1 MPLNG
6 DMPVASRPSWTAV
19 IPIRS
24 FSEGKTRLMVP
35 STDTGSL
42 IRAFAHDVIEACRA
56 CPRIT
61 RIVVVSPDASV
72 IAEARALGVESMVEQ
87 APSGINEAVATV
99 RAQVSGPVIAILG
112 DTPCLTGEALDT
124 VLHEA
129 DQHEVSFVADAS
141 GVGSTLWCTLG
152 STSATSHFG
161 HHSRARH
168 RADGAVE
175 LGVGITSTSW
185 TRARRDVDTDVDLWD
200 AHRIGLGPATARLVE
215 RESLP

>member
-6 DMPVASRPSWTAV
+6 DMPVEPLPSWTAI

-24 FSEGKTRLMVP
+24 FSEGKTRLRVP

-42 IRAFAHDVIEACRA
+42 IQAFAHDVIDACRG
-56 CPRIT
+56 CPRIA
-61 RIVVVSPDASV
+61 RIVVVSPDPSV
-72 IAEARALGVESMVEQ
+72 IRATTALGVEAVMEPS
-87 APSGINEAVATV
+87 PSGINEAVASV
-99 RAQVSGPVIAILG
+99 RSQVSGPVIAILG
-112 DTPCLTGEALDT
+112 DTPCLTRDALDT

-141 GVGSTLWCTLG
+141 GVGTTMWCTRG
-152 STSATSHFG
+152 TTSARSHFG

-175 LGVGITSTSW
+175 LGAGFNSSSW

-200 AHRIGLGPATARLVE
+200 AHRIGLGHATARLVDD
-215 RESLP
+215 

>member
-6 DMPVASRPSWTAV
+6 DMPVQPDPSWTAV

-24 FSEGKTRLMVP
+24 FSEGKTRLLVP

-42 IRAFAHDVIEACRA
+42 IRAFTHDVIDACRA

-61 RIVVVSPDASV
+61 RIVVVSPDPSV
-72 IAEARALGVESMVEQ
+72 IAAATALGIESVVETS
-87 APSGINEAVATV
+87 PRGINEAVATV
-99 RAQVSGPVIAILG
+99 RSQVSGPVIAILG

-124 VLHEA
+124 VLFEA

-141 GVGSTLWCTLG
+141 GVGTTMWCTRG
-152 STSATSHFG
+152 STSAMSHFG

-175 LGVGITSTSW
+175 LGAGFNSTSW

-200 AHRIGLGPATARLVE
+200 AHRIGLGQTTARLVDGVV
-215 RESLP
+215 LP